1 MAHDSPDIDRIEAAR
16 RLYIKYEGKQHAQI
30 EREMRSLGYTNF
42 HRRILNSRFERGHHR
57 PGWIEK
63 YFLSEPPAVATE
75 EGENGSGGVGELGS
89 EGAKEY
95 FTSSSLDISPQLP
108 TPPLLHSPT
117 ATDFDHFQ
125 AWLKDVSPEM
135 TWDWKHQVYIYK
147 RLKRVS
153 DGICKRLMIFLPPR
167 HGKSELVTV
176 RYTAWR
182 MKQDP
187 KMNVI
192 LGSYNQRLANRFSR
206 KIKKVLMDDYALGSG
221 GVEESG
227 SGGVGQIRS
236 GGERSSNENGS
247 RSFTPP
253 LPNSSTPPLANGPMF
268 PFIRNRPK
276 NTESEWETAVGGG
289 LRAVGVGSG
298 VTGFGA
304 NLIVIDDPVK
314 SRAEAESAKMREK
327 VWHWFNDDIY
337 TRLEPNGSIVLIQTR
352 WHEDDLAGRLL
363 REPIPEGGE
372 KWEVVNLPALAEQKS
387 LATESTE
394 DTEKKMNDT
403 NVETNSITRN
413 SKTASMTSVVS
424 ENNSSSTATTI
435 ERFENP
441 ATESMENTE
450 LSQIP
455 QNSESTSVSSVL
467 SVANSS
473 SIVDDLGRKVGQA
486 LCPER
491 YNELYFKNLRE
502 KIGSYSFASLYQQ
515 RPVPAEGG
523 MFKRKWFENN
533 IISVAPP
540 NLRWKRGTDP
550 GVSAG
555 EKADYSAS
563 VRVAIDKDGNMYI
576 ADMFRRQV
584 EYPELR
590 RFMAERLKQER
601 DVEHGI
607 ELAGHG
613 PAIHQDLIKNGEAQG
628 RAFRGIKITDP
639 KMARALPW
647 LALAEAGKVFLIRGP
662 WNDEFLNETA
672 SFPMGTHDDQ
682 IDAVS
687 IAFDLATA
695 KSKKSWGF

>member
-1 MAHDSPDIDRIEAAR
+1 MQIPIDHARIEAAR
-16 RLYIKYEGKQHAQI
+16 RLYIKYEGKQLKLL
-30 EREMRSLGYTNF
+30 EREMRSLGYDKF
-42 HRRILNSRFERGHHR
+42 HRRILHSRFERGHHR
-57 PGWIEK
+57 PGWIER
-63 YFLSEPPAVATE
+63 YGFAER
-75 EGENGSGGVGELGS
+75 
-89 EGAKEY
+89 
-95 FTSSSLDISPQLP
+95 
-108 TPPLLHSPT
+108 SPT
-117 ATDFDHFQ
+117 AETPSRGETKEFLPQIAADIADLTEANLSASDPRHLRTSAAKTLPPRLDVSAEDSDPNTFDSDFDHFQ
-125 AWLKDVSPEM
+125 HWLKEVSPEM
-135 TWDWKHQVYIYK
+135 TWTWKHQVHIYK

-153 DGICKRLMIFLPPR
+153 DGLCKRLMIFLPPR

-227 SGGVGQIRS
+227 SGGDMSGCAAMQCGGACLNNHSHICHKESAERATEAAQINGKIEGCRPCTCK
-236 GGERSSNENGS
+236 ETSSQRPGVSAVNAGS
-247 RSFTPP
+247 V
-253 LPNSSTPPLANGPMF
+253 F
-268 PFIRNRPK
+268 PFVSTKGK

-289 LRAVGVGSG
+289 LRAVGVGG
-298 VTGFGA
+298 GITGFGA
-304 NLIVIDDPVK
+304 NLIVIDDPVR
-314 SRAEAESAKMREK
+314 SRADAESAKMRER

-337 TRLEPNGSIVLIQTR
+337 TRLEPGGSIVLIQTR

-363 REPIPEGGE
+363 REPVPEGGE
-372 KWEVVNLPALAEQKS
+372 QWKVVNLPALAEEKS

-394 DTEKKMNDT
+394 DTERESISANVDSDSVIKK
-403 NVETNSITRN
+403 
-413 SKTASMTSVVS
+413 SKTASP
-424 ENNSSSTATTI
+424 SSDWRAPG
-435 ERFENP
+435 E
-441 ATESMENTE
+441 
-450 LSQIP
+450 
-455 QNSESTSVSSVL
+455 
-467 SVANSS
+467 
-473 SIVDDLGRKVGQA
+473 A
-486 LCPER
+486 LCPSR
-491 YNELYFKNLRE
+491 YDEDYFHQLRE

-533 IISVAPP
+533 IISAAPP
-540 NLRWKRGTDP
+540 DLRWKRGTDP

-563 VRVAIDKDGNMYI
+563 VRIAIGKDGNMYI

-590 RFMAERLKQER
+590 RFIAERLKQER

-613 PAIHQDLIKNGEAQG
+613 PAIYQDLVKNGEAQG

-647 LALAEAGKVFLIRGP
+647 LALAEAGKVYLVRGH
-662 WNDEFLNETA
+662 WNEEFMNEAA

-687 IAFDLATA
+687 LAFELATA
-695 KSKKSWGF
+695 KSRKSYGF

>member
-1 MAHDSPDIDRIEAAR
+1 MAHDSADNERIEAAR

-30 EREMRSLGYTNF
+30 EREMRELGYTKF

-57 PGWIEK
+57 AGWIEK
-63 YFLSEPPAVATE
+63 YGFDAAGLSEPPALA
-75 EGENGSGGVGELGS
+75 GGS
-89 EGAKEY
+89 EVASEARRDQRETDAGQASFDPNVAYTEN
-95 FTSSSLDISPQLP
+95 SS
-108 TPPLLHSPT
+108 PPAYAGGSDK
-117 ATDFDHFQ
+117 TDFDYFQ
-125 AWLKDVSPEM
+125 QWLKDVSPEM
-135 TWDWKHQVYIYK
+135 TWDWDHQVYIYK
-147 RLKRVS
+147 RLKKVS
-153 DGICKRLMIFLPPR
+153 DGECRRLMIFLPPR

-206 KIKKVLMDDYALGSG
+206 KIKKVLMEDYALTAGADVLSEPPASAG
-221 GVEESG
+221 GVNAAES
-227 SGGVGQIRS
+227 QADRT
-236 GGERSSNENGS
+236 
-247 RSFTPP
+247 SFKKRHVDTTNCN
-253 LPNSSTPPLANGPMF
+253 LTHTSTPPAYAGGSDMGPMF
-268 PFIRNRPK
+268 PFIRNTPK

-314 SRAEAESAKMREK
+314 SRAEAESQKMREK

-363 REPIPEGGE
+363 REPVPEGGE
-372 KWEVVNLPALAEQKS
+372 KWTVVNLPALAEAS
-387 LATESTE
+387 AT
-394 DTEKKMNDT
+394 
-403 NVETNSITRN
+403 
-413 SKTASMTSVVS
+413 
-424 ENNSSSTATTI
+424 
-435 ERFENP
+435 
-441 ATESMENTE
+441 
-450 LSQIP
+450 
-455 QNSESTSVSSVL
+455 VL
-467 SVANSS
+467 SEPRAIATGSNTQNHELDPTEWRQDANSPTQS
-473 SIVDDLGRKVGQA
+473 AADPVAIAQGSDTGDPLDRQPGQA
-486 LCPER
+486 LCPDR
-491 YNELYFKNLRE
+491 YNEAYFHHLRE

-533 IISVAPP
+533 IISAAPP

-563 VRVAIDKDGNMYI
+563 VRVAIDKEGNMYI

-601 DVEHGI
+601 DTEHAI

-613 PAIHQDLIKNGEAQG
+613 PAIYQDLLKNGEAQG
-628 RAFRGIKITDP
+628 RAFRGIKINDP

-647 LALAEAGKVFLIRGP
+647 LALAEAGKVYLIRGP
-662 WNDEFLNETA
+662 WNDEFLNDTT

-687 IAFDLATA
+687 LAFGLATA
-695 KSKKSWGF
+695 KSKKSYSF

>member
-1 MAHDSPDIDRIEAAR
+1 MAQYPIDHARIEAAR
-16 RLYIKYEGKQHAQI
+16 RLYLKYEGKQHKKI
-30 EREMRSLGYTNF
+30 EQEMRALGYTSFN
-42 HRRILNSRFERGHHR
+42 RRILHSRFERGHHSA
-57 PGWIEK
+57 GWIEK
-63 YFLSEPPAVATE
+63 YRFEGQLQGVAESQKVAELQVSSATLQPPETVCNSE
-75 EGENGSGGVGELGS
+75 
-89 EGAKEY
+89 
-95 FTSSSLDISPQLP
+95 
-108 TPPLLHSPT
+108 TPVS
-117 ATDFDHFQ
+117 DFDYFQ
-125 AWLKDVSPEM
+125 AWLGEVSPGM
-135 TWDWKHQVYIYK
+135 TWTWEHQVHIYK
-147 RLKRVS
+147 KLKKVT
-153 DGICKRLMIFLPPR
+153 DGECRRLMIFLPPR

-182 MKQDP
+182 MKQTP
-187 KMNVI
+187 EMNVI

-206 KIKKVLMDDYALGSG
+206 KIRKVLMDDYALSEPPASAG
-221 GVEESG
+221 GVNAAES
-227 SGGVGQIRS
+227 QPDRT
-236 GGERSSNENGS
+236 
-247 RSFTPP
+247 SFKKRNYDTTNCD
-253 LPNSSTPPLANGPMF
+253 LTATSTPPAYAGGSDTIGPMF
-268 PFIRNRPK
+268 PFIKNKMK

-289 LRAVGVGSG
+289 LRAVGVGAG

-314 SRAEAESAKMREK
+314 SRAEAESAKMRER

-363 REPIPEGGE
+363 REDGAD
-372 KWEVVNLPALAEQKS
+372 KWEVVNLPALAEEGEKGRKGEWEMKS
-387 LATESTE
+387 IEKDKTQFLSPEGTEIIAQGKALGRDPGKNAQPHTDPGGVEQTPRRVAPLQGAKNAGTDPGVTLASLTHPGLLSL
-394 DTEKKMNDT
+394 
-403 NVETNSITRN
+403 SP
-413 SKTASMTSVVS
+413 SATAD
-424 ENNSSSTATTI
+424 
-435 ERFENP
+435 P
-441 ATESMENTE
+441 
-450 LSQIP
+450 
-455 QNSESTSVSSVL
+455 
-467 SVANSS
+467 
-473 SIVDDLGRKVGQA
+473 LGRKPGAA
-486 LCPER
+486 LCPDRFDEA
-491 YNELYFKNLRE
+491 YFHDLRE

-533 IISVAPP
+533 IISAAPP

-576 ADMFRRQV
+576 ADMFRRQI

-601 DVEHGI
+601 DTEHAI

-613 PAIHQDLIKNGEAQG
+613 PAIYQDLLKNGEAQG
-628 RAFRGIKITDP
+628 RAFRGIKINDP

-647 LALAEAGKVFLIRGP
+647 LALAEAGKVYLIRGA
-662 WNDEFLNETA
+662 WNEEFLNETA

-687 IAFDLATA
+687 LAFELATA